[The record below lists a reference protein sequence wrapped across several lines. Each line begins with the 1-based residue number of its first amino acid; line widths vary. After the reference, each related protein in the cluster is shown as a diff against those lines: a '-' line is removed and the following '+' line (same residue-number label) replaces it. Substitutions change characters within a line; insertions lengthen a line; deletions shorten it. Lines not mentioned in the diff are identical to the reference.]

1 MKSMTSKK
9 FIIPVIAA
17 LVILFAIIVI
27 TKIKSNGDVVL
38 SLDSFKSDNI
48 YQFDD
53 IKWGMSVDEVS
64 RKLPTKLEK
73 DTARV
78 PLSSSSQN
86 IVFYNCKNRY
96 LLDEQISNA
105 SFEFHNGELKSIQ
118 FSFHLQDDYHQWF
131 ENQVKKL
138 TETYGTETKKT
149 ESSSD
154 KTQMQRDMQS
164 IVYVWDTDSTTLQF
178 ALLTG
183 ESIKPTATLSI
194 GLK

>member
-1 MKSMTSKK
+1 MKNKTSKK

-38 SLDSFKSDNI
+38 SLDSLKSDTI

-53 IKWGMSVDEVS
+53 IKWGMSVDEVN
-64 RKLPTKLEK
+64 KNLPTKLEK
-73 DTARV
+73 DTARD
-78 PLSSSSQN
+78 LSSKGYS
-86 IVFYNCKNRY
+86 FYNSKNKY
-96 LLDEQISNA
+96 LLDGQSSKA
-105 SFEFHNGELKSIQ
+105 SFEFHNDELKSIK
-118 FSFHLQDDYHQWF
+118 FSFHLQDDYHPWF

-138 TETYGTETKKT
+138 TEIYGTESRKT
-149 ESSSD
+149 ENSSD
-154 KTQMQRDMQS
+154 KTKMQS
-164 IVYVWDTDSTTLQF
+164 IVYLWDTDSTMLQF
-178 ALLTG
+178 VLLTG